1 MRYVNTPDLN
11 YLTEQLLEYTRLK
24 QEYGALEVE
33 KYMEKAEVELQ
44 KILEELKGCPIDT
57 RLEYLEPNDLQ
68 SIRNLRPQGP
78 RRIWNELPTEEYLD
92 KLSGAFLAR
101 MAGCTLGA
109 PVEFYSIKHM
119 ENWAKYIEMEFPP
132 TDYWKMVKYPFDLRY
147 EKSDYTAYTK
157 NGINKVPVDDDITYT
172 LLGLYLVEEWGL
184 NFATEDVGKAWI
196 KYLPYACTAEEV
208 ALKNLKRG
216 ISALEVADINNPYC
230 QWIGADIRSDAFAY
244 MAPGYPEKAASM
256 AYYDAYLS
264 HRRNGIYGE
273 MFFSAA
279 QSAAFTVNN
288 PIEAIEIGLS
298 EIPQNCRLAEDILW
312 ALESGNKV
320 HNYLDARRL
329 VEERFES
336 MSVAHTNNNACLT
349 VFGLMLGGTDI
360 TKVLSQTVAMG
371 MDNDCTA
378 ATAGSIVGAI
388 IGRWSYILYNIA
400 NQLSHK

>member
-57 RLEYLEPNDLQ
+57 RLEYLEPNDVQ

-78 RRIWNELPTEEYLD
+78 RRIWNELPTEEYQD

-196 KYLPYACTAEEV
+196 KYLPYACTDRTSTR
-208 ALKNLKRG
+208 LNSSHIQKYRLPS
-216 ISALEVADINNPYC
+216 SA
-230 QWIGADIRSDAFAY
+230 
-244 MAPGYPEKAASM
+244 
-256 AYYDAYLS
+256 
-264 HRRNGIYGE
+264 
-273 MFFSAA
+273 
-279 QSAAFTVNN
+279 
-288 PIEAIEIGLS
+288 
-298 EIPQNCRLAEDILW
+298 
-312 ALESGNKV
+312 
-320 HNYLDARRL
+320 
-329 VEERFES
+329 
-336 MSVAHTNNNACLT
+336 
-349 VFGLMLGGTDI
+349 
-360 TKVLSQTVAMG
+360 
-371 MDNDCTA
+371 
-378 ATAGSIVGAI
+378 
-388 IGRWSYILYNIA
+388 
-400 NQLSHK
+400 